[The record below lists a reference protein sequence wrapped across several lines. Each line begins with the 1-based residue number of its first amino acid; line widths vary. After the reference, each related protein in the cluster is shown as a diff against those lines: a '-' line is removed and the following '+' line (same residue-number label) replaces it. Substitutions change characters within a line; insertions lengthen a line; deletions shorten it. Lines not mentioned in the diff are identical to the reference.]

1 MTKPGRGQGEQ
12 PGTYWRETWIGTRR
26 GDAYRMAGAR
36 TLLRE
41 ADELLLHRPGLGNL
55 VSEAEALRAE
65 LTWQRESNALGVS
78 SLTDAELRLLPL
90 LSTYLPVAEIAEQM
104 RVPRRTIKSRAVSI
118 YRKLGAASRSQAVSR
133 ARELGLLEG

>member
-1 MTKPGRGQGEQ
+1 
-12 PGTYWRETWIGTRR
+12 
-26 GDAYRMAGAR
+26 MAGAR

-118 YRKLGAASRSQAVSR
+118 YRKPGAASRSQAVSR